1 MNSPKINQTIMI
13 LAVIFLALVVSAC
26 SASAKTEKKRSTSKN
41 VKKIELK
48 GEKGKLVI
56 EGSGLKL
63 PKGFPEDMP
72 IYEPSSVD
80 SGVTSEGKE
89 EPPMKMAIL
98 KTNSSLTKIM
108 GFYQKNLP
116 ENGWNITSTQESSVN
131 VANITA
137 AKGDQVGSISIGK
150 DKETSG
156 TVISIN
162 IVNK

>member
-63 PKGFPEDMP
+63 PKGFPDEFVVPEEVLVFPEEEEDVKKKKTRKRINVMRNNIARKNQP
-72 IYEPSSVD
+72 GNTEP
-80 SGVTSEGKE
+80 
-89 EPPMKMAIL
+89 
-98 KTNSSLTKIM
+98 
-108 GFYQKNLP
+108 
-116 ENGWNITSTQESSVN
+116 
-131 VANITA
+131 
-137 AKGDQVGSISIGK
+137 
-150 DKETSG
+150 
-156 TVISIN
+156 
-162 IVNK
+162 